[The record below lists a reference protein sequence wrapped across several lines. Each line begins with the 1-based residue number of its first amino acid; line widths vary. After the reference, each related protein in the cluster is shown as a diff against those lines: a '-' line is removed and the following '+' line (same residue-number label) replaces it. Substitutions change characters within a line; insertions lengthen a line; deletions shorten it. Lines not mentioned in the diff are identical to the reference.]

1 MPIVIVLRGGWGSRR
16 REREPFE
23 GEGMDV
29 EQCSG
34 SIITIPFGHHK
45 IDALYYFPLTHE
57 GPAEKTLCILRL
69 HGILGNL
76 LDETEHALP
85 HHLAK
90 EGYSSLTMNTLLA
103 NLGLFF
109 GFGIFDDAMPQIDAA
124 CDFLR
129 KVGFKNIVIA
139 GHGLGGSMAI
149 RYASLRGEDSQQ
161 SGIRGVIA
169 IATSYSMPETVR
181 RRWDRF
187 GSEPT
192 YDEMYRRAIGI
203 FHAEPGSDPAGDE
216 TVVVKRA
223 HGHTTLPEHT
233 EVYTLK
239 TWWALASPEVEGPKT
254 YLHIGKVPV
263 PILLV
268 HGMHDDI
275 IEPREGEDLGVLA
288 GMAGNKD
295 VTQIY
300 LDAPHSFEGKQ
311 NELGQAVVNWLCE
324 RF

>member
-1 MPIVIVLRGGWGSRR
+1 
-16 REREPFE
+16 
-23 GEGMDV
+23 MDV

-181 RRWDRF
+181 RRWARF

-192 YDEMYRRAIGI
+192 YDEMVRRAAGL
-203 FHAEPGSDPAGDE
+203 FHPEPGSDPAGDE

-239 TWWALASPEVEGPKT
+239 TWWALASPEAEGPKT

-300 LDAPHSFEGKQ
+300 LDAAHSFEGKQ
-311 NELGQAVVNWLCE
+311 NELGQIVVNWLCE
-324 RF
+324 HI

>member
-1 MPIVIVLRGGWGSRR
+1 
-16 REREPFE
+16 
-23 GEGMDV
+23 MDV

-34 SIITIPFGHHK
+34 SIITIPFGNHK
-45 IDALYYFPLTHE
+45 IDALYYFPLTHV

-109 GFGIFDDAMPQIDAA
+109 GFGIFDNAMPQIDAA

-139 GHGLGGSMAI
+139 GHGLGGTMAI
-149 RYASLRGEDSQQ
+149 RYASLRGEDAQQ

-169 IATSYSMPETVR
+169 IATSYSMPETIR
-181 RRWDRF
+181 RRWSRF

-192 YDEMYRRAIGI
+192 YDEMYRRATSI
-203 FHAEPGSDPAGDE
+203 FRPEPGTEPACDE

-223 HGHTTLPEHT
+223 HGHTSLPEHT

-239 TWWALASPEVEGPKT
+239 TWWALASPDAEGPKT
-254 YLHIGKVPV
+254 YLHIGKVAV

-268 HGMHDDI
+268 HGMHDEI

-288 GMAGNKD
+288 GITGNKD

-311 NELGQAVVNWLCE
+311 NELGQTVVNWLCE

>member
-1 MPIVIVLRGGWGSRR
+1 
-16 REREPFE
+16 
-23 GEGMDV
+23 MDV
-29 EQCSG
+29 EQSSG
-34 SIITIPFGHHK
+34 SIVTIPFGHHK

-57 GPAEKTLCILRL
+57 GHAEKTLCILRL

-85 HHLAK
+85 YYLAK

-109 GFGIFDDAMPQIDAA
+109 GFGIFENAMPQIDAA

-161 SGIRGVIA
+161 LGIRGVIA

-181 RRWDRF
+181 RRWDKF
-187 GSEPT
+187 GSEPA
-192 YDEMYRRAIGI
+192 YDEMIQRADGI
-203 FHAEPGSDPAGDE
+203 FHPEPGTEPACDE

-239 TWWALASPEVEGPKT
+239 TWWALASPEAEGPKT

-263 PILLV
+263 PILLE

-300 LDAPHSFEGKQ
+300 LDASHSFEGKQ
-311 NELGQAVVNWLCE
+311 NELGQTVVDWLRE

>member
-1 MPIVIVLRGGWGSRR
+1 
-16 REREPFE
+16 
-23 GEGMDV
+23 MDV

-34 SIITIPFGHHK
+34 SIITIPFGQHK
-45 IDALYYFPLTHE
+45 IDALYYFPLTLK
-57 GPAEKTLCILRL
+57 GPVEKTLCILRL

-85 HHLAK
+85 HHLAR

-109 GFGIFDDAMPQIDAA
+109 GFGIFDNAMPQIDAV

-129 KVGFKNIVIA
+129 KVGFKKIVIA
-139 GHGLGGSMAI
+139 GHGLGGCMAI
-149 RYASLRGEDSQQ
+149 KYASLKNHNSHPSDIQ
-161 SGIRGVIA
+161 GVIA
-169 IATSYSMPETVR
+169 IATAYSLPETIR
-181 RRWDRF
+181 RRWDKF

-192 YDEMYRRAIGI
+192 YDEMVQRATGL
-203 FHAEPGSDPAGDE
+203 FHPEPGTDPACDK

-239 TWWALASPEVEGPKT
+239 TWGALASPEAEGPKT
-254 YLHIGKVPV
+254 YLHIGKIQV

-275 IEPREGEDLGVLA
+275 IEPREGEDLGTIA
-288 GMAGNKD
+288 RKAGNQD
-295 VTQIY
+295 VTQIN

-311 NELGQAVVNWLCE
+311 NELGQTVVDWLRK